1 MDKIKLCEF
10 GKEIKK
16 KLVDIDKTHE
26 WLILK
31 VAADTELYFDRS
43 YLHKVMVGKL
53 ATPKIIA
60 SISKILELYSPVDR
74 AG

>member
-1 MDKIKLCEF
+1 MGKIKLCEF

-26 WLILK
+26 WLILT
-31 VAADTELYFDRS
+31 VSEDTALYFDRS
-43 YLHKVMVGKL
+43 YLHKVMVGTL

-60 SISKILELYSPVDR
+60 SICKILELDSPTDK